1 MFFRVLIVLCLI
13 SAALGFIAWPQAPE
27 YYRSDVFRS
36 ALFGNLHNG
45 IFFTNGGRAVSLK
58 VGHVFLGRLKLS
70 FLRCSKVVLPPKT
83 VVQMFFRV
91 LVVLCLI
98 SAALSFVIW
107 PQAPE
112 DYRSDTFGNILF
124 GNQHNG
130 FFLTCNGRVCS

>member
-45 IFFTNGGRAVSLK
+45 IFFTCNGRQWRKSS
-58 VGHVFLGRLKLS
+58 VFESWTCFPRTA
-70 FLRCSKVVLPPKT
+70 KVVLPSLLKA